1 MDKPMV
7 IKQLPLFPL
16 KTVLFPDGPLSLKVF
31 EPRYLDMLSD
41 CEKTDCGFG
50 VFLISEGDEVGDAPA
65 AIHPIGTLVKVNY
78 WEKRNDGL
86 LGITLKGEQ
95 KIRILDKWVSA
106 NHLTLADVVVLK
118 PEMSFELPE
127 QYIPMAKVLKKI
139 ISELQHP
146 YLTLEKKYNDALWVS
161 SRLSELLPLL
171 PYTKQQL
178 LELPEPMSRLSML
191 YDEMLNQGLLS
202 ESM

>member
-16 KTVLFPDGPLSLKVF
+16 KTVLFPYGPLSLKVF
-31 EPRYLDMLSD
+31 EPRYLDMLSN
-41 CEKTDCGFG
+41 CEKTGCGFG
-50 VFLISEGDEVGDAPA
+50 VFLISEGDETGKAPVICPVG
-65 AIHPIGTLVKVNY
+65 TRVRVTY

-86 LGITLKGEQ
+86 LGITVKGEQ
-95 KIRILDKWVSA
+95 KIRILDKWVLD
-106 NHLTLADVVVLK
+106 NELTLADVEVLK
-118 PEMSFELPE
+118 QEITIELPE
-127 QYIPMAKVLKKI
+127 QYIPMANVLKNI
-139 ISELQHP
+139 ISNLQHP
-146 YLTLEKKYNDALWVS
+146 YITLEKKYNDALWVG
-161 SRLSELLPLL
+161 SRLSELLPLS

-178 LELPEPMSRLSML
+178 LELQEPMSRLAML